1 MRALSTALTSLVL
14 ALATVLASTTT
25 LGTAW
30 AAEAAAPGVT
40 LTGATSTTALTS
52 VPLTLTLADAGAPV
66 AGAPVSIDRRVGTE
80 WRAVAQG
87 VTDASGAFTASV
99 AVGNP
104 GTYVFRGTHA
114 APGVEPVH
122 SPDHVVTVT
131 HRPSELRLGGPASV
145 VDEQS
150 ATFTVSWRAGDRPVA
165 GTFTAQFKRPGG
177 AWQTLRQVSTGADG
191 RASFAFKIRWDGH
204 LRLLGRYGP
213 WWHSDVSNWHA
224 IDNRP
229 AGTRVFYP
237 GQAPR
242 PKGLPAR
249 PRATGAGANITS
261 STINNAVWSTMVGKS
276 WRSGC
281 PVGRGGLRLLR
292 INYWGFDGYRYRG
305 AMVVNADV
313 VGTFTRG
320 FRALYAKRIPIRAMW
335 LPDRFGYSSRSRGAD
350 DYASMAH
357 DNTSAFNCRGV
368 TGNVGVRSP
377 HSYGRSLDINPWQN
391 PYLSRQGWVPNT
403 WWVSRSH
410 PTLAW
415 RSYSHQVVEAL
426 AGAGF
431 RWTYGA
437 NDAHHFD
444 ASVSSRSASAFSTQD
459 SGRTG
464 FTGEGFQERP
474 LYDERG
480 FPLD

>member
-1 MRALSTALTSLVL
+1 MRVLTTVLTTLTLALTT
-14 ALATVLASTTT
+14 ALATVLT
-25 LGTAW
+25 GTA
-30 AAEAAAPGVT
+30 ASAAAPAVS
-40 LTGATSTTALTS
+40 LSGATAVTALRS
-52 VPLTLTLADAGAPV
+52 VPTTVTVTDGGTPV
-66 AGAPVSIDRRVGTE
+66 AGAPVAVERRVGTE
-80 WRAVAQG
+80 WRQVATG
-87 VTDASGAFTASV
+87 VTDSAGAVTVGLEV
-99 AVGNP
+99 ADP
-104 GTYVFRGTHA
+104 GSYVFRGTY
-114 APGVEPVH
+114 APAGGQPVV
-122 SPDHVVTVT
+122 SPDHVIAVT
-131 HRPSELRLGGPASV
+131 HRDSVLTLGGPASV

-150 ATFTVSWRAGDRPVA
+150 ATFTARWVAEDRPVVGSFA
-165 GTFTAQFKRPGG
+165 VQFKPGG
-177 AWQTLRQVSTGADG
+177 GSWQTLRRVSTGSDG
-191 RASFAFKIRWDGH
+191 RASFSFKPRWDGQV
-204 LRLLGRYGP
+204 RLLGRYGP
-213 WWHSDVSNWHA
+213 WWHSDNSNWHR

-229 AGTRVFYP
+229 AGTRVLYP

-249 PRATGAGANITS
+249 PRATGAGAAISS
-261 STINNAVWSTMVGKS
+261 STIPNAVWGTMVGKS

-281 PVGRGGLRLLR
+281 PVSRSSLRLMR

-305 AMVVNADV
+305 AMIVNADV
-313 VGTFTRG
+313 VDTFARG

-335 LPDRFGYSSRSRGAD
+335 LPDRFGYSSRSGGAD

-357 DNTSAFNCRGV
+357 DNTSAFNCRWV
-368 TGNVGVRSP
+368 TGNPGTRSP
-377 HSYGRSLDINPWQN
+377 HSYGRSLDVNPWQN

-444 ASVSSRSASAFSTQD
+444 ASTGSRSASLTAQGT
-459 SGRTG
+459 GRSG
-464 FTGEGFQERP
+464 FTRDGFQQRE
-474 LYDERG
+474 LYDEQG
-480 FPLD
+480 FPMD